1 MATTVTTSK
10 QFAIG
15 CKDVVKGLITAF
27 LTAFVT
33 SVYQW
38 ISNGSFPTG
47 DQFKTAGLIGLSA
60 AMAYLIKNFFT
71 PAEVV
76 VTGVKNDTVDAV
88 KDGAAEVKIHT
99 T

>member
-1 MATTVTTSK
+1 MATTTTSK
-10 QFAIG
+10 QFTINWR
-15 CKDVVKGLITAF
+15 DIVKGLVTAF

-38 ISNGSFPTG
+38 ISNGSFPTA

-76 VTGVKNDTVDAV
+76 MTGVKSDTIDAI
-88 KDGAAEVKIHT
+88 KDGTAEAKIHT

>member
-1 MATTVTTSK
+1 MATVTSK
-10 QFAIG
+10 QFTINWR
-15 CKDVVKGLITAF
+15 DIVKGLITAF

-38 ISNGSFPTG
+38 ISNGSFPTA

-76 VTGVKNDTVDAV
+76 VTGVKNDTINDI
-88 KDGAAEVKIHT
+88 KDGQADVKVIT
-99 T
+99 K

>member
-1 MATTVTTSK
+1 MATTTTSK
-10 QFAIG
+10 QFTINWR
-15 CKDVVKGLITAF
+15 DIVKGLVTAF

-76 VTGVKNDTVDAV
+76 MTGVKNDTID
-88 KDGAAEVKIHT
+88 KINDGAAEAKIHT

>member
-1 MATTVTTSK
+1 MATTTTSK
-10 QFAIG
+10 QFTINWR
-15 CKDVVKGLITAF
+15 DILKGLITAF

-76 VTGVKNDTVDAV
+76 MTGVKNDTIDKI
-88 KDGAAEVKIHT
+88 KDGAAEAKIHT